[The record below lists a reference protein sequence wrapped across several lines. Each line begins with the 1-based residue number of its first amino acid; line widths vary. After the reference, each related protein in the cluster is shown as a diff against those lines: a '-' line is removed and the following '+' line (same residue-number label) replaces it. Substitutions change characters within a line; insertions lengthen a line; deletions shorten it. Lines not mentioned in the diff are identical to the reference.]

1 MPLKPNIYKSKI
13 LVLHGADDP
22 IVPDD
27 QTIAFWNE
35 MREAKANW
43 KFVAYGGAPH
53 LYKLADAGTV
63 RHPPFTTNRLAAAVL
78 PCRIS
83 SALVLRRLRDRLRQ
97 WRAGAGRL
105 RAGLSAI
112 DRLIGRRYRLNDHA
126 GQLHLARP
134 GNRSR

>member
-63 RHPPFTTNRLAAAVL
+63 RHPPFITNRLAAAVL

-83 SALVLRRLRDRLRQ
+83 YRRWCSDGFEIGCDNGEPVRVAFAL
-97 WRAGAGRL
+97 A
-105 RAGLSAI
+105 
-112 DRLIGRRYRLNDHA
+112 
-126 GQLHLARP
+126 
-134 GNRSR
+134 